1 MLLSAMRRDFIRF
14 DLIEF
19 LWSAQFK
26 TKSKSKSNLVAI
38 FATPFPFRFIH
49 PPPLLLHSRSF
60 RGNVCARFACSFYVL
75 IKKCRLVRVSI

>member
-49 PPPLLLHSRSF
+49 PPPPSTPPLPQLSRQCLCEICVF
-60 RGNVCARFACSFYVL
+60 FLCFN
-75 IKKCRLVRVSI
+75 

>member
-49 PPPLLLHSRSF
+49 PPLYCSTP
-60 RGNVCARFACSFYVL
+60 AAFAAMSVRDLRVL
-75 IKKCRLVRVSI
+75 FMF

>member
-49 PPPLLLHSRSF
+49 PPPLYSSTP
-60 RGNVCARFACSFYVL
+60 AAFAAMSVRDLRVL
-75 IKKCRLVRVSI
+75 FMF

>member
-19 LWSAQFK
+19 LWFK
-26 TKSKSKSNLVAI
+26 TLLPSKVADKV
-38 FATPFPFRFIH
+38 PIH
-49 PPPLLLHSRSF
+49 LPPQSHTLHIPSPPQLCGERE
-60 RGNVCARFACSFYVL
+60 RFACSFYVL